1 MRICSAV
8 HREDA
13 RRFAVPGSGHFTLRL
28 CCGRGISFAMA
39 RFLRISLALMLALV
53 VTLTGHA
60 SASAQGA
67 RDASG
72 QMVICSGTGPV
83 TIYVDEDGQPT
94 KAPHFCPDCVM
105 HLLDAVAGPDAVVLP
120 AYGGQA
126 FDRLLGAVGSSP
138 VMRLAATAR
147 APPRCG

>member
-1 MRICSAV
+1 
-8 HREDA
+8 
-13 RRFAVPGSGHFTLRL
+13 
-28 CCGRGISFAMA
+28 MA

-53 VTLTGHA
+53 VTLTGHV

-72 QMVICSGTGPV
+72 QMVICSGSGPV
-83 TIYVDEDGQPT
+83 TIYVDKDGQPT

-105 HLLDAVAGPDAVVLP
+105 HLLDAVAGPDALVVP

-126 FDRLLGAVGSSP
+126 FDRLLGAAGCSHL
-138 VMRLAATAR
+138 MRVAATAR
-147 APPRCG
+147 APPLCA

>member
-1 MRICSAV
+1 
-8 HREDA
+8 
-13 RRFAVPGSGHFTLRL
+13 
-28 CCGRGISFAMA
+28 MA

-147 APPRCG
+147 APPHCG